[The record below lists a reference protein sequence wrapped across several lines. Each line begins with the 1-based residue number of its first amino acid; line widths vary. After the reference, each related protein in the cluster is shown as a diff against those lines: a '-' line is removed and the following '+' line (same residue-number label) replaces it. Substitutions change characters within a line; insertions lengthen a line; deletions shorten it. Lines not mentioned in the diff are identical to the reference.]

1 MKHIGRYEIV
11 RELGRGAMGVV
22 FKARDPLIGRSVAVK
37 TITAGVANNPDLL
50 ERFHREAKSAGLL
63 QHPNIVTVYELSESD
78 GSPFIAMEYLE
89 GESLEQVIARRLPL
103 PLAQKLGYFV
113 QACRAFDYAHSRGV
127 VHRDIK
133 PGNIMITTD
142 GAVKVVDFGIARI
155 MDTSKTQTGSLL
167 GTLAYMSPEQ
177 LRGQAADERC
187 DIWSLG
193 AVLYECLAYRKPF
206 TGENHGALIRSI
218 LDDQPPSLHELA
230 PECPESLETVVH
242 RALCKDVSARY
253 QTMEKFLLDLE
264 PIWSELQRE
273 AVQQLLDAGRK
284 SIAEGE
290 TSEARRL
297 LMQATLIDNKN
308 LAVKAL
314 LDDLH
319 ASLGVDQ
326 TAARVQEIVARGE
339 KLLQEGLFFDARV
352 EVQSALK
359 LDPNDPAARRLQEE
373 VQSQQERAPA
383 TGSADVE
390 TSKTQLI
397 ASPELPRRNGVPT
410 EFQPGSSVLSG
421 APSRSWKRA
430 SLYFAGAA
438 AVIVGLGIVTLGI
451 VGYRRHS
458 ASGQAPSTAR
468 ALNPLEPSSTPV
480 IVTPPPIVSL
490 PSPDLAAVPAPA
502 SAPAASDGQASLSDG
517 EASIEVQQRHFI
529 VLAQAA
535 ADASDYKSAQDRL
548 DEAARLNG
556 PLNGTI
562 SDLRRNFSQQS
573 QLQRAA
579 LQEQTLWDQAMKD
592 MQASE
597 FDDAE
602 KLLREVIALPD
613 AGPHRPDAERYA
625 DEIIPQRRYE
635 DLLWANLQQ
644 YARSLSADHVENEL
658 KTVDK
663 IVILGSARQQQANR
677 VRQALVAQLA
687 EAGAMK
693 NRKPLPAVPD
703 WSRSRIASLRDQFDL
718 AVQQGNADALSQLEK
733 LRPQFKALTGGE
745 GILDLD
751 ARDYL
756 SDLIPKAEKQI
767 QANLAKADSDAAAD
781 REYEAAV
788 KHFDQA
794 VAAQD
799 RDLLRSQSL
808 AEFRQIVSFGGARAS
823 EAAQYVNVLIPQAL
837 KSPVGDLSES
847 QTNDPDR

>member
-89 GESLEQVIARRLPL
+89 GESLEQVIASRLPL

-230 PECPESLETVVH
+230 PECPSNLETVVH
-242 RALCKDVSARY
+242 RALCKDTAARY
-253 QTMEKFLLDLE
+253 QTMEKLLLDLE
-264 PIWSELQRE
+264 PIWSQLQSE

-284 SIAEGE
+284 SIAEGQ
-290 TSEARRL
+290 TVEARRL
-297 LMQATLIDNKN
+297 LLQAALIDNKN
-308 LAVKAL
+308 PAIKSL
-314 LDDLH
+314 LDELH

-373 VQSQQERAPA
+373 VQSQQQRAPA

-390 TSKTQLI
+390 SSKTQLI
-397 ASPELPRRNGVPT
+397 ASPELPRRDGVPT

-421 APSRSWKRA
+421 APSRAWKRPG
-430 SLYFAGAA
+430 LYFAGAA
-438 AVIVGLGIVTLGI
+438 ALVVTLTI

-458 ASGQAPSTAR
+458 LSGQASSTAR
-468 ALNPLEPSSTPV
+468 ALNPSERSLTPV
-480 IVTPPPIVSL
+480 VVTPPPIALV
-490 PSPDLAAVPAPA
+490 PPPDPAAVPAA
-502 SAPAASDGQASLSDG
+502 SAPVASDGQASLTDG
-517 EASIEVQQRHFI
+517 GASIEDRQRRLI
-529 VLAQAA
+529 GLAQSA
-535 ADASDYKSAQDRL
+535 ADTSDYKSAQDRL

-592 MQASE
+592 MQAAE

-602 KLLREVIALPD
+602 KLLRELIASPE
-613 AGPHRPDAERYA
+613 AGSHRPDAERYA

-635 DLLWANLQQ
+635 DLLWSNLQQ
-644 YARSLSADHVENEL
+644 YARSLSADHAENEL
-658 KTVDK
+658 KTIDK
-663 IVILGSARQQQANR
+663 ILILGSARQQQANR

-687 EAGAMK
+687 EASAMK

-703 WSRSRIASLRDQFDL
+703 WSRSRIASLQDQFDL
-718 AVQQGNADALSQLEK
+718 AVQQGNAEALSQLEK

-745 GILDLD
+745 GVLDMD

-756 SDLIPKAEKQI
+756 SELIPKAEKQI

-794 VAAQD
+794 VASQD
-799 RDLLRSQSL
+799 RDLLRSQAL
-808 AEFRQIVSFGGARAS
+808 VEFRQIVSFGGVRAS

-837 KSPVGDLSES
+837 KNPVGDLSES
-847 QTNDPDR
+847 QTNVADQ

>member
-1 MKHIGRYEIV
+1 LQHIGRYEIV

-22 FKARDPLIGRSVAVK
+22 FKARDPLIGRSVALK

-63 QHPNIVTVYELSESD
+63 QHPNIVTVYELAESD

-89 GESLEQVIARRLPL
+89 GESLEQVISSRLPL

-177 LRGQAADERC
+177 LRGQPADERC

-206 TGENHGALIRSI
+206 IGENHGALIRAI
-218 LDDQPPSLHELA
+218 LDDQPPSLRELA
-230 PECPESLETVVH
+230 PECPESLETVVQ
-242 RALCKDVSARY
+242 RALCKDVSTRY
-253 QTMEKFLLDLE
+253 QTMEKLLLDLD
-264 PIWSELQRE
+264 PIWSQLQSE

-284 SIAEGE
+284 SIAEGQ
-290 TSEARRL
+290 TSEARL
-297 LMQATLIDNKN
+297 LLLQAALIDSKN
-308 LAVKAL
+308 PAVKAL
-314 LDDLH
+314 LDELH
-319 ASLGVDQ
+319 ASLGVDEN
-326 TAARVQEIVARGE
+326 AARVQEIVARGE

-359 LDPNDPAARRLQEE
+359 LDPNHPAARRLQEE
-373 VQSQQERAPA
+373 VQVQQARAQQVSQPTELALPP
-383 TGSADVE
+383 TNVE
-390 TSKTQLI
+390 S
-397 ASPELPRRNGVPT
+397 PT

-421 APSRSWKRA
+421 ASSRSWKRA

-438 AVIVGLGIVTLGI
+438 TVIVGLGIVTLGI

-468 ALNPLEPSSTPV
+468 ALNPPEPSSTPV
-480 IVTPPPIVSL
+480 IVTPPAIVSL
-490 PSPDLAAVPAPA
+490 PSPDPAASVPV
-502 SAPAASDGQASLSDG
+502 SVPAASDGQASLSDG
-517 EASIEVQQRHFI
+517 EASIEVQQRHLI
-529 VLAQAA
+529 VLAESA
-535 ADASDYKSAQDRL
+535 ADTGDYKSAQDRL

-562 SDLRRNFSQQS
+562 SDLRRKFSQQS
-573 QLQRAA
+573 QSQRAA

-592 MQASE
+592 MQAAE

-635 DLLWANLQQ
+635 DLLWSNLQQ

-663 IVILGSARQQQANR
+663 IVVLGSARQQQANR

-687 EAGAMK
+687 EASAMK

-703 WSRSRIASLRDQFDL
+703 WSRSRIASLQDQFDL

-745 GILDLD
+745 GILDWD

-767 QANLAKADSDAAAD
+767 QANLAKADSDATAD

-794 VAAQD
+794 VATQD

-837 KSPVGDLSES
+837 KNPVGDLSES
-847 QTNDPDR
+847 QPNGADQ

>member
-89 GESLEQVIARRLPL
+89 GESLEQVIASRLPL

-155 MDTSKTQTGSLL
+155 MDTSKTQTGGLL

-177 LRGQAADERC
+177 LRGQPADERC

-206 TGENHGALIRSI
+206 TGENHGALIRGI
-218 LDDQPPSLHELA
+218 LDDQPPSLRELA
-230 PECPESLETVVH
+230 PECPASLETVVQ

-253 QTMEKFLLDLE
+253 QTMEKLLLDLE

-284 SIAEGE
+284 SIDEGK

-297 LMQATLIDNKN
+297 LLQAALIDNKN

-314 LDDLH
+314 LDELH

-359 LDPNDPAARRLQEE
+359 LDPDNPGARRLQEE
-373 VQSQQERAPA
+373 VQLQQARSHQDPQPTEPAPPPPN
-383 TGSADVE
+383 VE
-390 TSKTQLI
+390 S
-397 ASPELPRRNGVPT
+397 PT

-430 SLYFAGAA
+430 SLYVAGAA
-438 AVIVGLGIVTLGI
+438 AVIVGLTI
-451 VGYRRHS
+451 VGYQRHS

-480 IVTPPPIVSL
+480 VVIPPPIVSV
-490 PSPDLAAVPAPA
+490 PSPD
-502 SAPAASDGQASLSDG
+502 PAASVPAHVHVPVPAASVG
-517 EASIEVQQRHFI
+517 EASIEVQQRRLI
-529 VLAQAA
+529 ALAEAA
-535 ADASDYKSAQDRL
+535 ADTSDYKSAQDRL

-592 MQASE
+592 MQAAE

-602 KLLREVIALPD
+602 KLLRELIALP
-613 AGPHRPDAERYA
+613 ERRA
-625 DEIIPQRRYE
+625 TPPRRGT
-635 DLLWANLQQ
+635 LCRRNHPA
-644 YARSLSADHVENEL
+644 
-658 KTVDK
+658 T
-663 IVILGSARQQQANR
+663 
-677 VRQALVAQLA
+677 AL
-687 EAGAMK
+687 
-693 NRKPLPAVPD
+693 
-703 WSRSRIASLRDQFDL
+703 
-718 AVQQGNADALSQLEK
+718 
-733 LRPQFKALTGGE
+733 
-745 GILDLD
+745 
-751 ARDYL
+751 
-756 SDLIPKAEKQI
+756 
-767 QANLAKADSDAAAD
+767 
-781 REYEAAV
+781 
-788 KHFDQA
+788 
-794 VAAQD
+794 
-799 RDLLRSQSL
+799 
-808 AEFRQIVSFGGARAS
+808 
-823 EAAQYVNVLIPQAL
+823 
-837 KSPVGDLSES
+837 
-847 QTNDPDR
+847 

>member
-1 MKHIGRYEIV
+1 LQHIGRYEIV

-63 QHPNIVTVYELSESD
+63 QHPNIVTVYELAESD

-89 GESLEQVIARRLPL
+89 GESLEQVIASCLPL

-133 PGNIMITTD
+133 PGNIMITID

-177 LRGQAADERC
+177 LRGQPADERC

-218 LDDQPPSLHELA
+218 LDDQPPSLRELA
-230 PECPESLETVVH
+230 PECPPNLETVVE

-253 QTMEKFLLDLE
+253 QTMERLLLDLE

-284 SIAEGE
+284 SIAEGQ
-290 TSEARRL
+290 TSEARVL
-297 LMQATLIDNKN
+297 LLQAALIDNKN

-326 TAARVQEIVARGE
+326 TAARVHEIVARGE

-373 VQSQQERAPA
+373 VHLQQARAHQDPH
-383 TGSADVE
+383 TTEPGLPPPNVE
-390 TSKTQLI
+390 S
-397 ASPELPRRNGVPT
+397 PT
-410 EFQPGSSVLSG
+410 EFQSSTVLSG
-421 APSRSWKRA
+421 APPTRWKRTLSVA
-430 SLYFAGAA
+430 CGTV
-438 AVIVGLGIVTLGI
+438 VIIGLGIVA
-451 VGYRRHS
+451 YRRHS
-458 ASGQAPSTAR
+458 LSAQAPVTVR
-468 ALNPLEPSSTPV
+468 ALNPAERSSPAV
-480 IVTPPPIVSL
+480 VVSPPPGASV
-490 PSPDLAAVPAPA
+490 PPPDPAAVPAPA

-517 EASIEVQQRHFI
+517 GSSIEDRQRHLI
-529 VLAQAA
+529 VLAEAA
-535 ADASDYKSAQDRL
+535 ADTSDYKSAQDRL

-556 PLNGTI
+556 PLNGAI
-562 SDLRRNFSQQS
+562 ADLRRTYSQQS

-592 MQASE
+592 MQTAE

-602 KLLREVIALPD
+602 KLLRELIALPRP
-613 AGPHRPDAERYA
+613 GQHRPDAERYA

-635 DLLWANLQQ
+635 DLLWSDLQQ

-663 IVILGSARQQQANR
+663 ILILGSDRQQQANR
-677 VRQALVAQLA
+677 VRQALIAQLA
-687 EAGAMK
+687 EASAMK

-703 WSRSRIASLRDQFDL
+703 WGRGRIASLQDQFDS
-718 AVQQGNADALSQLEK
+718 AVQLGSADALSQLEK

-745 GILDLD
+745 GVLDLD

-794 VAAQD
+794 VASQD
-799 RDLLRSQSL
+799 RDLLRSQAL
-808 AEFRQIVSFGGARAS
+808 AEFLQIVSFGGVRAS

-837 KSPVGDLSES
+837 KNPAGDLSES
-847 QTNDPDR
+847 RTNPADQ

>member
-1 MKHIGRYEIV
+1 MQHIGRYEIV

-22 FKARDPLIGRSVAVK
+22 FKARDPLIGRSLAVK
-37 TITAGVANNPDLL
+37 TITAGIANNPDLL

-63 QHPNIVTVYELSESD
+63 QHPNIVTVYELAESD

-89 GESLEQVIARRLPL
+89 GESLEQLIASRLPV

-177 LRGQAADERC
+177 LRGQPADERC

-206 TGENHGALIRSI
+206 IGENHGALIRSI
-218 LDDQPPSLHELA
+218 LDDQPPSLRELA
-230 PECPESLETVVH
+230 PECPESLETVVQ

-253 QTMEKFLLDLE
+253 QTMEKLLLDLE
-264 PIWSELQRE
+264 PIWSELQHE

-284 SIAEGE
+284 SIAEGQ
-290 TSEARRL
+290 TAEARRL
-297 LMQATLIDNKN
+297 LLQAALIDNKN
-308 LAVKAL
+308 PAVKAL
-314 LDDLH
+314 LDELH

-326 TAARVQEIVARGE
+326 AAARVQEIVARGE

-359 LDPNDPAARRLQEE
+359 LDPNHPAAKRLQEE
-373 VQSQQERAPA
+373 VQVQQARAHQEPR
-383 TGSADVE
+383 TTEPGLPPPDVD
-390 TSKTQLI
+390 S
-397 ASPELPRRNGVPT
+397 PT
-410 EFQPGSSVLSG
+410 EFQPSSSSLRG
-421 APSRSWKRA
+421 APSRSRKRA
-430 SLYFAGAA
+430 GLYLAGAA
-438 AVIVGLGIVTLGI
+438 AVMATLGI
-451 VGYRRHS
+451 VAYRRHS
-458 ASGQAPSTAR
+458 LSGQAPSTAR
-468 ALNPLEPSSTPV
+468 ALNSLERSSPPV
-480 IVTPPPIVSL
+480 VVTPPPSV
-490 PSPDLAAVPAPA
+490 PVPPPDLAPI
-502 SAPAASDGQASLSDG
+502 PAASDGQASLSDG
-517 EASIEVQQRHFI
+517 EAPIEVQQRHLI
-529 VLAQAA
+529 ALAEAA
-535 ADASDYKSAQDRL
+535 ADTGDYKSAQDRL

-556 PLNGTI
+556 PLNGAI
-562 SDLRRNFSQQS
+562 ADLRRNFSRQS

-579 LQEQTLWDQAMKD
+579 LQEQALWDQAMKD
-592 MQASE
+592 MQAAE

-602 KLLREVIALPD
+602 TLLREVIAMPD
-613 AGPHRPDAERYA
+613 AGPHRPEAERYA

-635 DLLWANLQQ
+635 DLLWADLQQ

-658 KTVDK
+658 KTIDK
-663 IVILGSARQQQANR
+663 ILILGSARQQQANR
-677 VRQALVAQLA
+677 VRQALIAQLA
-687 EAGAMK
+687 EASAMK

-703 WSRSRIASLRDQFDL
+703 WSRSRIASLQDQFDL
-718 AVQQGNADALSQLEK
+718 AVQQGNAEALSQLEK

-751 ARDYL
+751 ARDYM

-794 VAAQD
+794 VASQD
-799 RDLLRSQSL
+799 RDLLRSQAL
-808 AEFRQIVSFGGARAS
+808 VEFRQIVSFGGARAS

-837 KSPVGDLSES
+837 KNPVGDLSES
-847 QTNDPDR
+847 QPADH

>member
-1 MKHIGRYEIV
+1 
-11 RELGRGAMGVV
+11 MGVV

-63 QHPNIVTVYELSESD
+63 QHPNIVTVYELAESD

-89 GESLEQVIARRLPL
+89 GESLEQVIGSRLPL

-113 QACRAFDYAHSRGV
+113 QACRAFEYAHSRGV

-206 TGENHGALIRSI
+206 TGENHGALIRGI
-218 LDDQPPSLHELA
+218 LDDQPPSLRELA
-230 PECPESLETVVH
+230 PECPEGLETVVQ

-253 QTMEKFLLDLE
+253 QTMEKLLLDLE
-264 PIWSELQRE
+264 PIWSELQSE

-284 SIAEGE
+284 SIDEGQ

-297 LMQATLIDNKN
+297 LLQAVLIDNKN

-359 LDPNDPAARRLQEE
+359 LDPNNPAARRLQEE
-373 VQSQQERAPA
+373 VQSQQERAHQEPE
-383 TGSADVE
+383 TRGPGLPPPNVE
-390 TSKTQLI
+390 S
-397 ASPELPRRNGVPT
+397 PT
-410 EFQPGSSVLSG
+410 EFQPSLSLLSG
-421 APSRSWKRA
+421 TPSRSWKRP

-438 AVIVGLGIVTLGI
+438 AVLVGLGIVTLGI
-451 VGYRRHS
+451 VAYRRHFL
-458 ASGQAPSTAR
+458 SGQVPTTAR
-468 ALNPLEPSSTPV
+468 ALNPLEPSSTPI
-480 IVTPPPIVSL
+480 IVTPPPIVSV
-490 PSPDLAAVPAPA
+490 PSPDPAASLPAAVPAPA

-517 EASIEVQQRHFI
+517 EASIEVQQRHLI
-529 VLAQAA
+529 VLAEAA
-535 ADASDYKSAQDRL
+535 ADTGDYKSAQDRL

-556 PLNGTI
+556 PSNGTI

-635 DLLWANLQQ
+635 DLLWSNLQQ

-794 VAAQD
+794 VATQD

-847 QTNDPDR
+847 QTNAPDR

>member
-1 MKHIGRYEIV
+1 MQHIGRYEIV

-22 FKARDPLIGRSVAVK
+22 FKARDPLIGRSLAVK
-37 TITAGVANNPDLL
+37 TITAGIANNPDLL

-63 QHPNIVTVYELSESD
+63 QHPNIVTVYELAESD

-89 GESLEQVIARRLPL
+89 GESLEQLIASRLPV

-113 QACRAFDYAHSRGV
+113 QACHAFDYAHSRGV

-133 PGNIMITTD
+133 PGNIMVTTD

-177 LRGQAADERC
+177 LRGQPADERC

-206 TGENHGALIRSI
+206 IGENHGALIRGI
-218 LDDQPPSLHELA
+218 LDDQPPSLRELA
-230 PECPESLETVVH
+230 PECPESLETVVQ

-253 QTMEKFLLDLE
+253 QTMEKLLLDLE
-264 PIWSELQRE
+264 PIWSQLQRE

-284 SIAEGE
+284 SIAEGQAA
-290 TSEARRL
+290 EARRL
-297 LMQATLIDNKN
+297 LLQAALIDSKN
-308 LAVKAL
+308 PAVKSL
-314 LDDLH
+314 LDDFH

-326 TAARVQEIVARGE
+326 AAARVQEIVARGE

-359 LDPNDPAARRLQEE
+359 LDPNHPTAKRLQEE
-373 VQSQQERAPA
+373 VQVQQARAHQEPR
-383 TGSADVE
+383 TTEPGLPPPDVD
-390 TSKTQLI
+390 S
-397 ASPELPRRNGVPT
+397 PT
-410 EFQPGSSVLSG
+410 EFQPSPSVLSG
-421 APSRSWKRA
+421 APSRAWKRPG
-430 SLYFAGAA
+430 LYFAGAA
-438 AVIVGLGIVTLGI
+438 AVIISLGIVA
-451 VGYRRHS
+451 YRRHS
-458 ASGQAPSTAR
+458 PSAQPPITAH
-468 ALNPLEPSSTPV
+468 ALNPAEYSSTPAA
-480 IVTPPPIVSL
+480 VTPPPSASVPTSD
-490 PSPDLAAVPAPA
+490 PAAVPAA
-502 SAPAASDGQASLSDG
+502 SAPPASDGQATLSDG
-517 EASIEVQQRHFI
+517 EASIEVQQRHLI
-529 VLAQAA
+529 ALAEAA
-535 ADASDYKSAQDRL
+535 ADTGDYKSAQDRL

-556 PLNGTI
+556 PLNGAI
-562 SDLRRNFSQQS
+562 ADLRRNFSQQS

-579 LQEQTLWDQAMKD
+579 LQEQALWDQAMKD
-592 MQASE
+592 MQAAE

-602 KLLREVIALPD
+602 KLLRELIALPG

-635 DLLWANLQQ
+635 DLLWADLQQ

-658 KTVDK
+658 KTIDK
-663 IVILGSARQQQANR
+663 ILILGSARQQQANR
-677 VRQALVAQLA
+677 VRQALIAQLA
-687 EAGAMK
+687 EASAMK

-703 WSRSRIASLRDQFDL
+703 WSRSRIASLQDQFDL
-718 AVQQGNADALSQLEK
+718 AVQQGNAEALSQLEK

-751 ARDYL
+751 ARDYM

-794 VAAQD
+794 VTSQD
-799 RDLLRSQSL
+799 RDLLRSEAL
-808 AEFRQIVSFGGARAS
+808 VEFRQIVSFGGARAS

-837 KSPVGDLSES
+837 KNPVGDLSES
-847 QTNDPDR
+847 QPADH

>member
-1 MKHIGRYEIV
+1 
-11 RELGRGAMGVV
+11 MGVV
-22 FKARDPLIGRSVAVK
+22 FKARDPLIGRSLAVK

-89 GESLEQVIARRLPL
+89 GQSLEQVIASRLPL
-103 PLAQKLGYFV
+103 PVAQKLGYFV

-133 PGNIMITTD
+133 PGNIMVTTD

-177 LRGQAADERC
+177 LRGQPADERC

-206 TGENHGALIRSI
+206 IGENHGALIRSI
-218 LDDQPPSLHELA
+218 LDDQPPSLRELA
-230 PECPESLETVVH
+230 PECPESLETVVQ

-253 QTMEKFLLDLE
+253 QTMEKLLLDLE

-273 AVQQLLDAGRK
+273 TVQQLLDAGRI
-284 SIAEGE
+284 SIAEGQ
-290 TSEARRL
+290 TSEAHRL
-297 LMQATLIDNKN
+297 LLQAALIDNKN
-308 LAVKAL
+308 PAVKSL
-314 LDDLH
+314 LDEFH

-359 LDPNDPAARRLQEE
+359 LDPNHPAARRLQEE

-390 TSKTQLI
+390 SSKTQLI
-397 ASPELPRRNGVPT
+397 ASPELPQRDEVPT
-410 EFQPGSSVLSG
+410 EFQPSSSLLRG
-421 APSRSWKRA
+421 ASSRSRKRA
-430 SLYFAGAA
+430 GLYIAGAA
-438 AVIVGLGIVTLGI
+438 AVMATLGI
-451 VGYRRHS
+451 AAYRRHS
-458 ASGQAPSTAR
+458 LSGQVPRAAR
-468 ALNPLEPSSTPV
+468 ALNPAEYSSTPGA
-480 IVTPPPIVSL
+480 VTPPPVASV
-490 PSPDLAAVPAPA
+490 PPPDPAAVPAA
-502 SAPAASDGQASLSDG
+502 SVPAASDGEGSLSDG
-517 EASIEVQQRHFI
+517 KVSVEDRQRQLI
-529 VLAQAA
+529 ALAEAA
-535 ADASDYKSAQDRL
+535 ADTSDYKSAQDRL

-562 SDLRRNFSQQS
+562 ADLRRNFSQQS

-579 LQEQTLWDQAMKD
+579 LQEQSLWDQAMKE
-592 MQASE
+592 MQAAE
-597 FDDAE
+597 YDDAE
-602 KLLREVIALPD
+602 KLLREVIAMPD

-625 DEIIPQRRYE
+625 DEIIPLRRYE
-635 DLLWANLQQ
+635 DLLWADLQQ

-658 KTVDK
+658 KTIDK
-663 IVILGSARQQQANR
+663 ILILGSARQQQANR
-677 VRQALVAQLA
+677 VRQALIAQLA
-687 EAGAMK
+687 EASAMK

-703 WSRSRIASLRDQFDL
+703 WSRSRITSLRDQFDL
-718 AVQQGNADALSQLEK
+718 AVQQGNAEALSQLEK

-745 GILDLD
+745 GVLDLD

-799 RDLLRSQSL
+799 RDRLRSQSL

-837 KSPVGDLSES
+837 KNPVGDLSES
-847 QTNDPDR
+847 QTNAPDR